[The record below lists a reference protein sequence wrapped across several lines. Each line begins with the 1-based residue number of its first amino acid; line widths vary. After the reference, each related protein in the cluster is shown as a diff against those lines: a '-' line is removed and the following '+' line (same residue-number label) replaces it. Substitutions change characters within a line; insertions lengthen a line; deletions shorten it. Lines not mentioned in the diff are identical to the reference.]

1 MFLINTRALLKPLS
15 IKSIKSI
22 NKISKNK
29 VLFFCSFVYCLST
42 NILSFSIIYLLT
54 DRFAFSSSQV
64 GSSIALGSGC
74 YFIGCFLYQQ
84 FWSRRKPR
92 RIIPA
97 AVGVCLV
104 SAVVLNL
111 TKSGT
116 LAVISWG
123 LLQTSNG
130 LYWPPLQAW
139 FTQGLNDKELNKD
152 ISLFNRCWMSGALL
166 GPFLGGF
173 LYHYVPSW
181 TFTAAFTGLGIVLA
195 ALVFLSL
202 YTGNRESPGPASPA
216 KTAASGTNSKT
227 SEVLRKTIASF
238 KIRGWAGAFCVNFFY
253 GILANVIPLHL
264 RNNLGFAEETAS
276 LLLLFRGAAAIIAF
290 TWFGRYTFWHFNR
303 RWFLFLQGIMI
314 LCALL
319 FIGAGKHLLVYLVIA
334 FVYGFFYAGCYNNSI
349 FHAGADKKN
358 TGKNMALH
366 EMFLA
371 LGSASGSLGGGF
383 VLQYFGMTG
392 TMLFLALVQAL
403 GLLVLVR
410 LDRQA

>member
-1 MFLINTRALLKPLS
+1 MFLINTRALLKPLG
-15 IKSIKSI
+15 
-22 NKISKNK
+22 ISKNK

-42 NILSFSIIYLLT
+42 NILSFSLIYLLT
-54 DRFAFSSSQV
+54 DRFAFTSGQV

-74 YFIGCFLYQQ
+74 YFAGCFLYQQ

-92 RIIPA
+92 YIIPA
-97 AVGVCLV
+97 AVGLCLM
-104 SAVVLNL
+104 SAVVLSL
-111 TKSGT
+111 TKNGT

-123 LLQTSNG
+123 LFQTSNG

-139 FTQGLNDKELNKD
+139 FTQGLSNEELNKD
-152 ISLFNRCWMSGALL
+152 ISWFNRCWMSGALL

-181 TFTAAFTGLGIVLA
+181 TFIAAFIGLSVVLA
-195 ALVFLSL
+195 TLVFLNL
-202 YTGNRESPGPASPA
+202 YTGKNEPGGASSPA
-216 KTAASGTNSKT
+216 KTAASNPKT
-227 SEVLRKTIASF
+227 PEVLRKTIASF
-238 KIRGWAGAFCVNFFY
+238 KIRGWIGAFCVNFFY

-264 RNNLGFAEETAS
+264 RNNLGFTEETAS

-290 TWFGRYTFWHFNR
+290 TWFARYTFWHFNR
-303 RWFLFLQGIMI
+303 RWFLFLQGVMI

-319 FIGAGKHLLVYLVIA
+319 FIGAGKYLLPYLAIA
-334 FVYGFFYAGCYNNSI
+334 AVYGFFYAGCYNNSI

-371 LGSASGSLGGGF
+371 LGSASGSLSGGF
-383 VLQYFGMTG
+383 VLQYSGMTG
-392 TMLFLALVQAL
+392 ALLFLAVVQAL
-403 GLLVLVR
+403 GLLVLAR